1 MKRVST
7 SARWLIPILVLLLL
21 FMLTACERPLQP
33 EATIEAVPTV
43 DPNTQ
48 PTVAPPPTSAPAG
61 EGDQLPPT
69 EGEVATPPAGEGTA
83 PAATPEGGTPPE
95 GTATET
101 PTDGTATSDG
111 TYTVQA
117 GDTLFKIAT
126 SFGLTVA
133 ELAEANGIINPNV
146 LEIGQVLVIPG
157 ADGGTTGDGTEGD
170 TAGDTGGDTGATG
183 EEQIYIVQPGDFLGK
198 IGQQFGFTAT
208 ELAVYN
214 DIDLNTILFPGD
226 EIRIPPAGWTVPEE

>member
-1 MKRVST
+1 MKRVFT

-21 FMLTACERPLQP
+21 LMLTACERPLQP

-61 EGDQLPPT
+61 EG
-69 EGEVATPPAGEGTA
+69 TA
-83 PAATPEGGTPPE
+83 QAATPEGGTPPE

-157 ADGGTTGDGTEGD
+157 ADDGTAGDGTGDDTTGD
-170 TAGDTGGDTGATG
+170 TAGDTGATG

-198 IGQQFGFTAT
+198 IGQEFGFTAT

-214 DIDLNTILFPGD
+214 NIDINTILFPGD
-226 EIRIPPAGWTVPEE
+226 EIRIPPAGWTIPEE